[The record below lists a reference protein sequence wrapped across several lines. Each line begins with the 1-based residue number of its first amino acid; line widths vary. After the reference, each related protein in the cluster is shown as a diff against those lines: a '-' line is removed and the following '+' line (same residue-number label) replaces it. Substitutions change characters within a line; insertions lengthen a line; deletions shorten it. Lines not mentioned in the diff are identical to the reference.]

1 MPRQVTKGREIQ
13 GLTKQ
18 GLRRLLVPERVPVA
32 SVDLERVIHFNAGVT
47 CWNSIRKCAET
58 GVERYG
64 ALMVLNAVFAVCLF
78 KNLSLLCSDVSA
90 ATRKH
95 L

>member
-1 MPRQVTKGREIQ
+1 MSREKQ
-13 GLTKQ
+13 RLTKQ
-18 GLRRLLVPERVPVA
+18 RLRRLLVPECVPVA
-32 SVDLERVIHFNAGVT
+32 SVDLERVIHFNAGAT
-47 CWNSIRKCAET
+47 CWTSIRRCAET

-78 KNLSLLCSDVSA
+78 KNVSLLGSDVSA

>member
-1 MPRQVTKGREIQ
+1 MSRKIQ

-64 ALMVLNAVFAVCLF
+64 ALMVLDAVFAVCLF